1 MKTIPERELQIER
14 RLITFTAHRWLGDV
28 DVESEDVRQEDNDRG
43 SFNFRVNSVPLIR
56 GDVVAAVRA
65 RSNGGETPKE
75 LKTYF
80 QRSACHLPR
89 SRIRQ
94 SSLDRQSRQLKVR
107 GPCSAER
114 EQIRIPWAYCPPNYR
129 DDL

>member
-65 RSNGGETPKE
+65 R
-75 LKTYF
+75 
-80 QRSACHLPR
+80 
-89 SRIRQ
+89 
-94 SSLDRQSRQLKVR
+94 
-107 GPCSAER
+107 
-114 EQIRIPWAYCPPNYR
+114 
-129 DDL
+129 